1 MKTSLCYD
9 SETTGLIQFNL
20 PSEHPDQP
28 RVTQLAAELFDDETG
43 ATIASMDVIIKP
55 DGWTIPLELQEL
67 TGITMERANTF
78 GVPMED
84 ALRMF
89 FGLWMGADQ
98 RVAHNESFDQRMI
111 RIEVMRHS
119 HYSMQAV
126 GDIPFADY
134 WKAAPAYCTQGNST
148 KILNLPPT
156 AKMIAAKRNHPKSP
170 NLGEAYKF
178 FTGQNLVGAHN
189 AMVDVQACKQVY
201 FGIRKHQSE
210 SV

>member
-98 RVAHNESFDQRMI
+98 RVAHNESFDARML
-111 RIEVMRHS
+111 RIEIMRHS

-126 GDIPFADY
+126 GEVPFADY

-178 FTGQNLVGAHN
+178 FTGQDLFGAHN
-189 AMVDVQACKQVY
+189 AMVDVQACKQVF